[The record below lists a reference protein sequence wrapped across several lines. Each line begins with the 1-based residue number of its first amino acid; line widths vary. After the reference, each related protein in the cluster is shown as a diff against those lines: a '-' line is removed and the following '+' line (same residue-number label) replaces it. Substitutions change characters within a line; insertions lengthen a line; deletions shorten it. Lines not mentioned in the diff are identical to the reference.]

1 MKQGFWNINQ
11 SLVSIYFVNLQPN
24 YKKKC
29 FGLDNNFYMTHVKRI
44 IEITIYTK
52 RLLLVI
58 VFVLFNLFVLM
69 AQSNVLK
76 NINLLSVDRN
86 YSAPL

>member
-1 MKQGFWNINQ
+1 
-11 SLVSIYFVNLQPN
+11 
-24 YKKKC
+24 
-29 FGLDNNFYMTHVKRI
+29 MTHVKRI

-69 AQSNVLK
+69 AQSNVSK
-76 NINLLSVDRN
+76 NINLLSVDQSHNSLRVGDEM
-86 YSAPL
+86 LGKELVWCDDI

>member
-1 MKQGFWNINQ
+1 MKQGFGNINQ

-44 IEITIYTK
+44 IEITVYVGVEVAYDVYTDVK
-52 RLLLVI
+52 
-58 VFVLFNLFVLM
+58 
-69 AQSNVLK
+69 K
-76 NINLLSVDRN
+76 
-86 YSAPL
+86 